1 MTTHTTENIP
11 PDDVLSGAL
20 GKLRRVVVVGEELD
34 GTYWFSTSTGDRAE
48 AYWLLQR
55 MAAQLM
61 HEETSTWVSEGE

>member
-34 GTYWFSTSTGDRAE
+34 GTYWFATSTGD
-48 AYWLLQR
+48 
-55 MAAQLM
+55 
-61 HEETSTWVSEGE
+61 